1 MDVHPSLTKYTKL
14 PIDLITGRRKINS
27 FISTKSVHVHPAS
40 YKGKKCEPSDLPE
53 EHLHVERFH
62 PAAVNKCAGLP
73 KNEDLI
79 SLDVSR
85 VHPTFYGRQIESVP
99 PSKPEKPY
107 VYSLTP
113 SSVLLSF
120 RVPAA
125 SGSWYV
131 QRRVSGLPGRSPGR
145 RCGHAPWRRRR
156 VPCRTRASSTPTGG
170 PQARRGC
177 PAPARP

>member
-73 KNEDLI
+73 KNEDPI
-79 SLDVSR
+79 TLDVSR

-113 SSVLLSF
+113 SSVLLRF

-125 SGSWYV
+125 SGSCMYKYQIEHDDAKMRHQMGWKQKSHYIGDV
-131 QRRVSGLPGRSPGR
+131 
-145 RCGHAPWRRRR
+145 
-156 VPCRTRASSTPTGG
+156 VPLTKQNKIISNLANGT
-170 PQARRGC
+170 
-177 PAPARP
+177 